1 MVNTHSMFGLVE
13 EDCPL
18 WAVRM
23 PTRLVKPMAASAV
36 AQSCL

>member
-1 MVNTHSMFGLVE
+1 MFGLVE

-23 PTRLVKPMAASAV
+23 PTRLVNPMAASAM
-36 AQSCL
+36 AQ